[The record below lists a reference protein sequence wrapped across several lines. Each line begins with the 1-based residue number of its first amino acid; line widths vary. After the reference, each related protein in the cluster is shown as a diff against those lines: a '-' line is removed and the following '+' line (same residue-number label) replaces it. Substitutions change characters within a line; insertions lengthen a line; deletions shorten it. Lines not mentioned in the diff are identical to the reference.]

1 MRILVTAFE
10 PFGGDAE
17 NASLEAVR
25 RLEAARRERPQPGV
39 ELVTGVLPVTFAGA
53 GPALRAL
60 VAEHRPD
67 AVVAVGEAGG
77 RAAVTPERWGANE
90 DDARIPDNAGAQP
103 RRAPIEPEGP
113 SRRAS
118 GLDVEA
124 LVAAI
129 EDAGVPAAASDD
141 AGRFLCNHVAYLVAG
156 LDVPGGFVHVP
167 AVRSAGVAGVGGET
181 DAGAAPVDAGLGF
194 DDLARALEA
203 VVGAVARGAARGA
216 PHPTRA
222 RVDRAS
228 TVVVASPAEA
238 YAALVDPAALAAWLP
253 PEGSTGTIED
263 FDGREGGGYRV
274 VLRFAANDD
283 TKTTDDSDVSRVEL
297 LELVPGR
304 RVVQR
309 IRFETELE
317 RFAGAM
323 TMTWLLE
330 PVAAGTRVTVEA
342 TDVPP
347 GIGQADHEEGLGS
360 SLANLAAH
368 LRRRAPGA

>member
-25 RLEAARRERPQPGV
+25 RLEATRAERPQPGV
-39 ELVTGVLPVTFAGA
+39 EMVVGVLPVAFGEADR
-53 GPALRAL
+53 ALAAL

-77 RAAVTPERWGANE
+77 RTAVTPERWGVNE

-103 RRAPIEPEGP
+103 RHEPIDPDGPE
-113 SRRAS
+113 RRAS

-129 EDAGVPAAASDD
+129 EDAGVPAEASDD

-167 AVRSAGVAGVGGET
+167 AVRSSGVAGVGGET

-194 DDLARALEA
+194 DDLGRALEA
-203 VVGAVARGAARGA
+203 IVGAVARGAARGT
-216 PHPTRA
+216 PHPDGH
-222 RVDRAS
+222 RVDRAD
-228 TVVVASPAEA
+228 TVVQGPPDVV
-238 YAALVDPAALAAWLP
+238 YDALVDPAALAQWLP
-253 PEGSTGTIED
+253 PEGSSGTIED
-263 FDGREGGGYRV
+263 FDGREGGGYRI
-274 VLRFAANDD
+274 VLRFEAPED
-283 TKTTDDSDVSRVEL
+283 TKTTDDADVSRVEL
-297 LELVPGR
+297 LELIPGR
-304 RVVQR
+304 KVVQR
-309 IRFETELE
+309 IRFETALE
-317 RFAGAM
+317 RFRGAM
-323 TMTWLLE
+323 TMTWRLE

-347 GIGQADHEEGLGS
+347 GIAQEDHEEGLGS
-360 SLANLAAH
+360 SLANLAAY
-368 LRRRAPGA
+368 LQRRGPRG